1 LPQSCM
7 SHQRR
12 EWFLLMSRNSQ
23 RQVALLHWWIRPVS
37 SRVPGA
43 DRVLQSPPRV
53 RCYANEDA
61 TGLVMRRD

>member
-1 LPQSCM
+1 M

-37 SRVPGA
+37 SEVSNPAAARA
-43 DRVLQSPPRV
+43 MSQ
-53 RCYANEDA
+53 
-61 TGLVMRRD
+61 TGT